1 MSNIVIKPADK
12 WFSLCVRWAADWRC
26 EKCNAQF
33 EEGSQGLHC
42 SHIFSRKNR
51 TIRWCRENVQ
61 PLCYNCHQ
69 WFGGNPADSGAWIEE
84 LRGINKMASLRQKK
98 NRRVKVTK
106 IEEKEIATFYRLQLK
121 DIKLKRLTGE
131 VGVIEFE
138 SYQ

>member
-1 MSNIVIKPADK
+1 
-12 WFSLCVRWAADWRC
+12 
-26 EKCNAQF
+26 
-33 EEGSQGLHC
+33 
-42 SHIFSRKNR
+42 
-51 TIRWCRENVQ
+51 
-61 PLCYNCHQ
+61 
-69 WFGGNPADSGAWIEE
+69 
-84 LRGINKMASLRQKK
+84 MASLRQKK